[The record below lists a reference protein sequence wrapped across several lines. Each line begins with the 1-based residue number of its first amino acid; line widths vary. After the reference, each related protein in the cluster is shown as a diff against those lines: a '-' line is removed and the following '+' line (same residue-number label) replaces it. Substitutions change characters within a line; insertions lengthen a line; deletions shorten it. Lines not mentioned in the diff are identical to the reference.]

1 MLRMI
6 ILSTVFFFLLS
17 AVDCG
22 SLDSGKREKW
32 NVEKHIL
39 G

>member
-6 ILSTVFFFLLS
+6 ILSTVFFLLS

-22 SLDSGKREKW
+22 SLGSGKREKW

>member
-6 ILSTVFFFLLS
+6 ILYSFFLLS

>member
-1 MLRMI
+1 MLRMV
-6 ILSTVFFFLLS
+6 ILFTIFLLS

-22 SLDSGKREKW
+22 SLDFGKREKG
-32 NVEKHIL
+32 NAEKHIL

>member
-6 ILSTVFFFLLS
+6 ILSTFFFLLS